1 MGIKLPNLI
10 KDGTPEDFY
19 TAVELNEEF
28 RDYIYLK
35 AEQDFWTY
43 CLYMDFEFFQER
55 RSVLRTPANEM
66 QKLIKPKNPED
77 EIDVLNISLPPRA
90 GKSYTCTLFCTWALG
105 HYPEH
110 SIMRNTVTNK
120 LYKKFSKDAIRIMK
134 GNSHKGRYRDI
145 FPGMLFDTENI
156 EDGWTLSSANAGI
169 SYFGAGIG
177 GSIIGF
183 GATLLS
189 VVDDSVKGQEEA
201 LNENA
206 LDKKWQWYGSEVDS
220 REEQGCKKLFIG
232 TRWSKQDIVGRLK
245 SEGFFEGDSA
255 KEIVIP
261 ALIDGESFCP
271 KIHTTEKLKE
281 KKKLLDELIWEAEWQ
296 QNPVEAKGLVFPK
309 DQLKWFELDNLNQK
323 PEGILLAGD
332 IADEGDDSLCCPIGY
347 QYGDKIY
354 IVDVVFTRDPIETT
368 QPLVAGAI
376 EKHHP
381 DKARFESNNGGKGF
395 AMKVKELVNTK
406 TTIKWKPTVRN
417 KHTRIL
423 MKSGYIKENFYFR
436 TDYEL
441 GSDYDKYLQELN
453 KYNRTGKVNHDDA
466 PDGTTML
473 AEMVDSPGGVTF
485 LK

>member
-1 MGIKLPNLI
+1 MQLEAEEFYELLAI
-10 KDGTPEDFY
+10 DEDFR
-19 TAVELNEEF
+19 ELKLL
-28 RDYIYLK
+28 DAYD
-35 AEQDFWTY
+35 DFWQF
-43 CLYMDFEFFQER
+43 CLYMDHEFFSER
-55 RSVLRTPANEM
+55 ASVLKDAANQM
-66 QKLIKPKNPED
+66 QRLIKPKNNQTEL
-77 EIDVLNISLPPRA
+77 DVLNISLPPRA

-105 HYPEH
+105 HYPEE

-134 GNSHKGRYRDI
+134 GDSHKGRYKDI
-145 FPGMLFDTENI
+145 FPGLYFDTENI
-156 EDGWTLSSANAGI
+156 EDGWSLETANAGI

-220 REEQGCKKLFIG
+220 REEKGCKKLFIG

-245 SEGFFEGDSA
+245 SEGFFKKDKA
-255 KEIVIP
+255 REIVIP
-261 ALIDGESFCP
+261 ALIDGKSFCP
-271 KIHTTEKLKE
+271 AIHSKEKLLE

-296 QNPVEAKGLVFPK
+296 QNPVEAKGLVFSK
-309 DQLKWFELDNLNQK
+309 EELNWFDLDELNNNPD
-323 PEGILLAGD
+323 GILMAGD
-332 IADEGDDSLCCPIGY
+332 IADEGDDSLCCPVGY
-347 QYGDKIY
+347 IFGEKVF

-368 QPLVAGAI
+368 QPLVAGFI

-381 DKARFESNNGGKGF
+381 DNARFESNNGGKGF
-395 AMKVKELVNTK
+395 AMKVKELINNK
-406 TTIKWKPTVRN
+406 TTVKWEPTVSN

-436 TDYEL
+436 NDYDL
-441 GSDYDKYLQELN
+441 GSEYDKYIQELT
-453 KYNRTGKVNHDDA
+453 KYNRTGKVKHDDA

-473 AEMVDSPGGVTF
+473 AEMVDYSGGLSF